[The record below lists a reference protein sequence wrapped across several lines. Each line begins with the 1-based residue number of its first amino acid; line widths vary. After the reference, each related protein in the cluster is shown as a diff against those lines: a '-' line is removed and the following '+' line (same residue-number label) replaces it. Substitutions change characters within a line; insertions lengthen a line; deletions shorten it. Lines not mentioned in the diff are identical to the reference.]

1 MESPTLIAALVFLQI
16 LVTGGLVISLRKAKV
31 QGVMRLK
38 KLLGEQEAENVIY
51 PSEKQLPKLRQVL
64 KFLGSLLIGTRKW
77 TKALEEELARAD
89 LPLRPEEFAGIMVLS
104 SLGLGLIAY
113 LGLGKPLLSLLM
125 GGIGIFFP
133 WGALRFR
140 QGRRLN
146 KFNHQLPEAL
156 LTMANA
162 LRSGFSFLQAMD
174 MIRREMP
181 EPISREFGLA
191 LLEINW
197 GTDTEKAL
205 LNLGKRVKSEDLD
218 LVVTALLIQRQ
229 VGGNLAEVLENIS
242 HTISERVKIKSEI
255 KTLTAQGRISGFIIS
270 LLPLALAA
278 MIQILNPSYL
288 NPLFSTRAGLI
299 MLMAA
304 ATTQIIGVLLIR
316 KIVHIE
322 F

>member
-16 LVTGGLVISLRKAKV
+16 LVVGGLGISLREGKV
-31 QGVMRLK
+31 QRVTRLK
-38 KLLGEQEAENVIY
+38 KLLGEREFMEVNLS
-51 PSEKQLPKLRQVL
+51 PGRQLSRLRQIL
-64 KFLGSLLIGTRKW
+64 KLLGSLLMGTKKW
-77 TKALEEELARAD
+77 TKKAEEELARAD

-113 LGLGKPLLSLLM
+113 LGLGEPLVALLIA
-125 GGIGIFFP
+125 GVGIYLP

-140 QGRRLN
+140 QSRRLI
-146 KFNHQLPEAL
+146 KFNLQLPEAL

-181 EPISREFGLA
+181 NPISREFGLT

-205 LNLGKRVKSEDLD
+205 INLGQRVKSEDLD

-242 HTISERVKIKSEI
+242 HTISERVKINSEI
-255 KTLTAQGRISGFIIS
+255 KALTAQGRISGFIIS

-278 MIQILNPSYL
+278 IIQMLNPSYL

-299 MLMAA
+299 MLTAA
-304 ATTQIIGVLLIR
+304 ATAQIIGVLLIR
-316 KIVHIE
+316 RIVHIE

>member
-1 MESPTLIAALVFLQI
+1 MENPTLIASLTFLQI
-16 LVTGGLVISLRKAKV
+16 LVAGRLLISLREGKV

-38 KLLGEQEAENVIY
+38 KLLGEQEVKEVSL
-51 PSEKQLPKLRQVL
+51 PSGKQLSKLRQVL
-64 KFLGSLLIGTRKW
+64 KLLGSLTTGTRKW
-77 TKALEEELARAD
+77 AKALEEELARAD
-89 LPLRPEEFAGIMVLS
+89 LPLRPEEFGGIMVLS
-104 SLGLGLIAY
+104 SLGLGLIVY
-113 LGLGKPLLSLLM
+113 LGLGKPLVSLLM
-125 GGIGIFFP
+125 GGIGVFLP
-133 WGALRFR
+133 WGILRFR

-146 KFNHQLPEAL
+146 KFNLQLPEAL

-174 MIRREMP
+174 LIRREMP

-191 LLEINW
+191 LIEINW

-205 LNLGKRVKSEDLD
+205 LNLAQRVKSEDLD
-218 LVVTALLIQRQ
+218 LVITALLIQRQ

-255 KTLTAQGRISGFIIS
+255 KVLTAQGHISGFIIS

-278 MIQILNPSYL
+278 IIQMLNPSYL
-288 NPLFSTRAGLI
+288 NPLFNTRAGLI
-299 MLMAA
+299 MLMVAVTA
-304 ATTQIIGVLLIR
+304 QIIGVLLIR
-316 KIVHIE
+316 RIVHIE

>member
-1 MESPTLIAALVFLQI
+1 MGSPTLIAAFIFLQI
-16 LVTGGLVISLRKAKV
+16 LVVGGLLLSLRKGKV

-38 KLLGEQEAENVIY
+38 KLLGEQEVKEV
-51 PSEKQLPKLRQVL
+51 SLLSGKQLSKLRQVL
-64 KFLGSLLIGTRKW
+64 KLLGSLLTGTRKW

-104 SLGLGLIAY
+104 SLGLGLIVY
-113 LGLGKPLLSLLM
+113 LGLGKPLVSLLM
-125 GGIGIFFP
+125 GGIGVFLP
-133 WGALRFR
+133 WGTLRLR

-146 KFNHQLPEAL
+146 KFNLQLPEAL

-174 MIRREMP
+174 LIRREMP
-181 EPISREFGLA
+181 GPISREFGLA

-205 LNLGKRVKSEDLD
+205 LNLAQRVKSEDLD
-218 LVVTALLIQRQ
+218 LVITALLIQRQ

-255 KTLTAQGRISGFIIS
+255 KALTAQGRISGFIIS

-278 MIQILNPSYL
+278 IIQMLNPSYL

-299 MLMAA
+299 MLMVA
-304 ATTQIIGVLLIR
+304 ATAQIIGVLLIR
-316 KIVHIE
+316 RIVHIE

>member
-1 MESPTLIAALVFLQI
+1 M
-16 LVTGGLVISLRKAKV
+16 
-31 QGVMRLK
+31 
-38 KLLGEQEAENVIY
+38 
-51 PSEKQLPKLRQVL
+51 
-64 KFLGSLLIGTRKW
+64 GTKKW
-77 TKALEEELARAD
+77 TKKAEEELARAD

-113 LGLGKPLLSLLM
+113 LGLGEPLVALLIA
-125 GGIGIFFP
+125 GVGIYLP

-140 QGRRLN
+140 QSRRLI
-146 KFNHQLPEAL
+146 KFNLQLPEAL

-181 EPISREFGLA
+181 NPISREFGLT

-205 LNLGKRVKSEDLD
+205 INLGQRVKSEDLD

-242 HTISERVKIKSEI
+242 HTISERVKINSEI
-255 KTLTAQGRISGFIIS
+255 KALTAQGRISGFIIS

-278 MIQILNPSYL
+278 IIQMLNPSYL

-299 MLMAA
+299 MLTAA
-304 ATTQIIGVLLIR
+304 ATAQIIGVLLIR
-316 KIVHIE
+316 RIVHIE